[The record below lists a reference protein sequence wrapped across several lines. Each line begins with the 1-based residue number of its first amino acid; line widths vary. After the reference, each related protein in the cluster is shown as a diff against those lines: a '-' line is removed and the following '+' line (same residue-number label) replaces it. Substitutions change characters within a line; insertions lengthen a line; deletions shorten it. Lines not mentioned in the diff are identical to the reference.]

1 MSTITVLRLIFETLT
16 SRLHAA
22 ISRVCEADMTPLAET
37 GELLRV
43 LDLVQHALIGADHDP
58 EGDKDAKRRHLT
70 SLREK
75 IARLREHNE
84 HPVGNSPEAA
94 YLANARIKTDDMALD
109 MIADA
114 LKGL

>member
-1 MSTITVLRLIFETLT
+1 MSTVTVLRPIFETLT

-43 LDLVQHALIGADHDP
+43 MNLVQHALIGAEHDP
-58 EGDKDAKRRHLT
+58 EGDTEAKRRRLKR
-70 SLREK
+70 LRAQ
-75 IARLREHNE
+75 IARLRAHNE
-84 HPVGNSPEAA
+84 HHVGNGIDAA
-94 YLANARIKTDDMALD
+94 YTTNMRVKTDDMALATID
-109 MIADA
+109 EV

>member
-1 MSTITVLRLIFETLT
+1 MSTVTVLRLIFETLT

-37 GELLRV
+37 GELLRIMQIMQREEIGS
-43 LDLVQHALIGADHDP
+43 QHDR
-58 EGDKDAKRRHLT
+58 EGDTEAKRRRLRR
-70 SLREK
+70 LREK

-84 HPVGNSPEAA
+84 HPVGNSHEAA
-94 YLANARIKTDDMALD
+94 YLANARIKTDDVALA
-109 MIADA
+109 MIDDA

>member
-22 ISRVCEADMTPLAET
+22 ISRVCEADMTPLDET

-43 LDLVQHALIGADHDP
+43 IDLVQHALIVAEGDP
-58 EGDKDAKRRHLT
+58 ERDTEAKRRRLT
-70 SLREK
+70 HLREK
-75 IARLREHNE
+75 IARLRDHNE
-84 HPVGNSPEAA
+84 HPVGNGIEAA
-94 YLANARIKTDDMALD
+94 YTANTRIKTDDMALA
-109 MIADA
+109 MIDDA